1 MPVQLDGHVT
11 GGRWFGVPKSTTTTR
26 RGPGRPDETTPQ
38 TRRDVTPPWTC
49 FVAWTPPTPLCQN
62 CPTNLASIGP
72 QAKTIAQPRVR
83 AWVSMAAS
91 RPTNRGRDPK
101 PRATPRPLTTP
112 MQAAPPDWTPNWAS
126 TKLSNQRPLE
136 RSEPNPAPS
145 RLKAGVP
152 APMWRGLPTEC
163 PPTFRVGQPVQTGP
177 PKARG
182 AELQAMIPNRH
193 SCALRLEV
201 GRPRLFPSPAMLGFH
216 ATQDFPRFGLQ
227 VPIPSP
233 HGSPKAP
240 SKTHAN
246 SHPMSAGFPT
256 MHPRYMTQEPASA
269 GENRGRAFGLR
280 VGCQIPTQGR
290 PSISPGCAMF
300 FVPPHRKGNRL
311 VLRFS
316 AHFTPAT

>member
-126 TKLSNQRPLE
+126 TKLSNQRPLG
-136 RSEPNPAPS
+136 RSAPNPAPS

-163 PPTFRVGQPVQTGP
+163 RPTFRVGEPAQTGP

-182 AELQAMIPNRH
+182 AELQAMIPSRH

-300 FVPPHRKGNRL
+300 FVLPHRKGNRL